1 MYVEMTAGA
10 RTYKLE
16 LTTRSIVQ
24 LEKDLGYNPLQMF
37 MGIDEDVL
45 PKLGDMIMVLHRA
58 MARFNH
64 GITLEN
70 TYDIFDDFV
79 RDGHTTWDL
88 VPILINVFI
97 EAGFLP
103 KGEEEAKN

>member
-58 MARFNH
+58 IQRYSH

-103 KGEEEAKN
+103 KGEEAKN